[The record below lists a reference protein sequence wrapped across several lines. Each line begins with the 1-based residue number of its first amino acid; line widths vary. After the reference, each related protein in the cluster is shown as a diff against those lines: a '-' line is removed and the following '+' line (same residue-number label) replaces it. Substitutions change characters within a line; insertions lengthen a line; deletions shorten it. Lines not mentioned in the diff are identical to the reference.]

1 MELTLTIGN
10 RGRSLRARPRI
21 PVAGGWLHGAQTSV
35 PLVGDLAAIV
45 GVLAVAV
52 GGLGVMDGPGHVLAE
67 ALQHGFLL
75 DRRRTGRWAAAVRL
89 LAALVIV
96 DARLVLGGVVLL
108 DRPAGHATL
117 HHVSLRELL
126 GHGRLRPGLL
136 VEVFL
141 GVLRSQYMGVLRE
154 LGFRP
159 LGACGPG

>member
-10 RGRSLRARPRI
+10 RGRPLRARPRI

-35 PLVGDLAAIV
+35 SLVGDLAAIV
-45 GVLAVAV
+45 GVLAIAM
-52 GGLGVMDGPGHVLAE
+52 GGLGVMYGPGNVLAE

-75 DRRRTGRWAAAVRL
+75 DRGRTGCWTAAVRV

-108 DRPAGHATL
+108 DRPARHATL

-126 GHGRLRPGLL
+126 GHGRLRPGFL
-136 VEVFL
+136 VEVLL
-141 GVLRSQYMGVLRE
+141 GVLRSQYRVIAME
-154 LGFRP
+154 TIEGF
-159 LGACGPG
+159 LEEMM